1 MLKIGNGVDLRILEK
16 LMESAALHDDP
27 DGSTVQAAPLCAL
40 DTSDVA
46 EDLGTAA
53 STPRMCME
61 NHTDEENMIA

>member
-1 MLKIGNGVDLRILEK
+1 MFPGLPNVGGTEGQVRI
-16 LMESAALHDDP
+16 AADNLASYDN
-27 DGSTVQAAPLCAL
+27 TVSREPKV
-40 DTSDVA
+40 SDVA